1 MVPNSTMV
9 NSTVVLR
16 AYKDGLH
23 LIIKPHLS
31 IAEVEVAIQ
40 QEISRMNR
48 SLAGAT
54 VQIDLKSPT
63 LNDEEIDYLRSKLRE
78 NYDLIVR
85 GVDLGDDS
93 ASPPIAA
100 APTTHTISQ
109 RADVPSTREGE
120 PSRVV
125 PYTIR
130 SGQIEEFPQGSLII
144 YGDVNS
150 GGEVRAGGDI
160 VVLGTLRGSARAGTN
175 GRVSAV
181 IIAMDFAPLQLQ
193 IGNCVNRSTA
203 NQESRGYPEIA
214 RIGEENVI
222 IIEKFVKF

>member
-1 MVPNSTMV
+1 MA

-16 AYKDGLH
+16 AYRDGLH

-85 GVDLGDDS
+85 GIDLGEDS

-109 RADVPSTREGE
+109 RTDVPSTREGE

-130 SGQIEEFPQGSLII
+130 SGQTEEFPQGSLII

-175 GRVSAV
+175 GRSSAV

-203 NQESRGYPEIA
+203 NEKPRGYPEIA
-214 RIGEENVI
+214 RIGAEDVI

>member
-1 MVPNSTMV
+1 MV

-31 IAEVEVAIQ
+31 IAEIEVAIQ

-63 LNDEEIDYLRSKLRE
+63 LNDEEIDFLRSKLQE

-85 GVDLGDDS
+85 GVDLQDDS
-93 ASPPIAA
+93 VSPPIAA

-109 RADVPSTREGE
+109 RAAVPSTREGE

-125 PYTIR
+125 PYTVR
-130 SGQIEEFPQGSLII
+130 SGQTEEFPQGSLII

-160 VVLGTLRGSARAGTN
+160 IVLGTLRGSACAGTN
-175 GRVSAV
+175 GKLSAV

-193 IGNCVNRSTA
+193 IGNCVHRSTA
-203 NQESRGYPEIA
+203 NQKPRGYPEIA
-214 RIGEENVI
+214 RIGAEDVI
-222 IIEKFVKF
+222 IIQKFVKF